1 MTANMRRIMQAMNKE
16 GEEAMPTIPPVKFQ
30 INPRHKLILN
40 LNGLRTENKEL
51 ASLVVEQIFDNAL
64 ATGDM
69 LEDPRE
75 MVARSYQILEMVSKN

>member
-1 MTANMRRIMQAMNKE
+1 
-16 GEEAMPTIPPVKFQ
+16 
-30 INPRHKLILN
+30 
-40 LNGLRTENKEL
+40 
-51 ASLVVEQIFDNAL
+51 VEQIFDNAL